1 MRTDARWVLAMTFT
15 DPLRSDEI
23 IGIYASDR
31 EAQLAAD
38 EHGGELLF
46 AGPWIRTTYSYCW
59 PAYRAELPRGRG
71 AAWIIRVSPEL
82 AAMTELAG
90 ELWGLDSGP
99 DAAPSLR

>member
-1 MRTDARWVLAMTFT
+1 MSTDARWIVAKTFR
-15 DPLRSDEI
+15 DPLRPDEI
-23 IGIYASDR
+23 IGICNSYH

-38 EHGGELLF
+38 EDAELLF

>member
-1 MRTDARWVLAMTFT
+1 MSTDACWILAKTFRALFS
-15 DPLRSDEI
+15 PDEI
-23 IGIYASDR
+23 VGIYASDR

-38 EHGGELLF
+38 EDDALLF
-46 AGPWIRTTYSYCW
+46 AGPWIRTVYSYCW
-59 PAYRAELPRGRG
+59 PAYRAALPRGRG